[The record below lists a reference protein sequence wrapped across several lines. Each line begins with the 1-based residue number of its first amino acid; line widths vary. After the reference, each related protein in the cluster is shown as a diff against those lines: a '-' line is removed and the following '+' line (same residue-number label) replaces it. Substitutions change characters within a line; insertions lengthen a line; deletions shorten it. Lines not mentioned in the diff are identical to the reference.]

1 MAIYTTT
8 TGDTTGTML
17 IITGHLASYGVDL
30 YSTSYDKVSEVLTLE
45 LSETLLPEY
54 AEHLSLTLVE

>member
-30 YSTSYDKVSEVLTLE
+30 YSASYDKVSEVLTLE